1 MTDAA
6 RPVALAVL
14 RRVIEHG
21 GYSNL
26 TLRTA
31 LDRARLGARDRAF
44 ATELVYGTLRH
55 RIAIDAELAAYLER
69 PLGSTPASALA
80 VLRLGVQQ
88 LRNLRVPAHAAVS
101 ESVAIAEPRYRGLVN
116 AVLRRMADASP
127 PEELLGD
134 DDSISRASGL
144 SSWAVGELRGV
155 VGDAEVVE
163 AALAFGRPARL
174 TVRVNRRRIDDD
186 AFAAALDVEGI
197 RYERGEIADGS
208 FVIAAGAPTD
218 LPGLADGW
226 FIVQDQAST
235 LVADSVGARSGER
248 VADLC
253 AGPGGKSA
261 VIAGGLGPQGG
272 LVAGDVS
279 LGRARLVAGGL
290 RRLGLRASVVVH
302 DARRPTLRSGSFD
315 RVLVDAPC
323 TGIGSSRRRPELLWR
338 ATGDERDRLA
348 TLQREIVHAA
358 VDLVAP
364 GGRLVY
370 SVCTFPRSETDAVCD
385 DLLASRSDVVP
396 AMIDGPDGT
405 TERLRLWP
413 HRHGTDGMFVAAF
426 TRTSEA

>member
-1 MTDAA
+1 MTDGA
-6 RPVALAVL
+6 RTVALAVL

-55 RIAIDAELAAYLER
+55 RVAIDAEISRYLER

-80 VLRLGVQQ
+80 VLRLGAHQ
-88 LRNLRVPAHAAVS
+88 LRSMRVPPHAAVS

-116 AVLRRMADASP
+116 AVLRRMADAPP
-127 PEELLGD
+127 PEEDLAD
-134 DDSISRASGL
+134 DASVSRASGL
-144 SSWAVGELRGV
+144 SGWAVGELRRV
-155 VGDAEVVE
+155 LPPDEVVD

-197 RYERGEIADGS
+197 AYERGIVAEGS
-208 FVIAAGAPTD
+208 FVVAAGSPTD

-235 LVADSVGARSGER
+235 LVAASVGARPGER

-253 AGPGGKSA
+253 AGPGGKAA
-261 VIAGGLGPQGG
+261 VLAGDLGPEGR
-272 LVAGDVS
+272 LVAGDAVH
-279 LGRARLVAGGL
+279 GRARLVANGL
-290 RRLGLRASVVVH
+290 RRLGLRASVLVH
-302 DARRPTLRSGSFD
+302 DARRPPLAHAAFD

-323 TGIGSSRRRPELLWR
+323 TGIGSARRRPELLWR
-338 ATGDERDRLA
+338 ATASERDRLA
-348 TLQREIVHAA
+348 ELQRRILLGA
-358 VDLVAP
+358 VDLLVP

-370 SVCTFPRSETDAVCD
+370 SVCTFPADETDAVCD
-385 DLLASRSDVVP
+385 DLLAARTDVTP
-396 AMIDGPDGT
+396 ATVAGPDGEA
-405 TERLRLWP
+405 ERLRLWP

-426 TRTSEA
+426 TRSPEM